1 MGDPLRRLV
10 VLTHHVAT
18 ETERALHDLAGL
30 REQLGVR
37 LLAPPEELEKH
48 RDLADIGFA
57 VVPQEEILAA
67 DACLVFGGDGTI
79 LRSMGRLLG
88 TPVPTMGVN
97 FGNVGFLADLP
108 PVGWQEGLAA
118 AVAGMY
124 SIIELLAV
132 EARFN
137 GERHAAV
144 NDVVLLRHT
153 PHSVLRL
160 EYGVSGIPVGVMS
173 CDGMIISSPA
183 GSTAYNLSC
192 GGPVVV
198 WDAAALVLNFVAPHS
213 LGFRP
218 LVLRPDHVVTVRNSA
233 PCDAAAVMVDGRVV
247 GSLPCGEDLTVTASS
262 LCARL
267 MVRDSGTFYRN
278 VEEKLFGAFLPE
290 GR

>member
-1 MGDPLRRLV
+1 MGEPLRRLV
-10 VLTHHVAT
+10 VLTRYVAA
-18 ETERALHDLAGL
+18 ETERALRDLAGA
-30 REQLGVR
+30 RGKLGVE
-37 LLAPPEELEKH
+37 LLVTDDELEKH
-48 RDLADIGFA
+48 PYLPDLGFQGIA
-57 VVPQEEILAA
+57 EGELATA

-88 TPVPTMGVN
+88 TTVPTMGVN
-97 FGNVGFLADLP
+97 FGYVGFLADLP
-108 PVGWQEGLAA
+108 PVGWQEGVAA
-118 AVAGMY
+118 AVAGRY
-124 SIIELLAV
+124 SVVELLTV

-144 NDVVLLRHT
+144 NDVVLIRHQ
-153 PHSVLRL
+153 PHGVLRL
-160 EYGVSGIPVGVMS
+160 EYSVSDIPVGVMS
-173 CDGMIISSPA
+173 CDGMIVASPA

-218 LVLRPDHVVTVRNSA
+218 LVLRPDHVVTVRNTA
-233 PCDAAAVMVDGRVV
+233 PCDPAAVMADGRVV
-247 GSLPCGEDLTVTASS
+247 GRLACGEQLTVTASP
-262 LCARL
+262 LRARL

-290 GR
+290 HR